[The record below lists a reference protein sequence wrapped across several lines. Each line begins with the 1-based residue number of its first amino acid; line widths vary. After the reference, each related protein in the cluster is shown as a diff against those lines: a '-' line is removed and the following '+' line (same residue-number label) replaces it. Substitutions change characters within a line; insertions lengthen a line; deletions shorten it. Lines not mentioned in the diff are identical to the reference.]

1 MSAPALLR
9 GAHETSSRREAAR
22 ALLAHPMLTAATHG
36 EDLTLVRVHAT
47 YLTGMFATTLGYRLV
62 VEPTFA
68 RLLKEPPGPD
78 APARGARRASG
89 VPFSSRTYTY
99 LALVCAALLTSDTG
113 EQVLVSRLM
122 EQVRAEG
129 QVAEIDVD
137 DRYADRRHLVDALS
151 WLIEHGVV
159 EETEGSV
166 GRWGER
172 SEEVLLSVNRN
183 LLPHLLARPLHTL
196 PGPDA
201 LLEGAATS
209 AGPEQ
214 PRRSLRRKL
223 VEHPVVDRDLLT
235 DAERDVLSRERSDL
249 ARVLFDAFGL
259 VLEVRA
265 EGALAFDP
273 DGVLTD
279 IAFPGQ
285 GTVMQASLLL
295 VDALTDTHRPEPGVT
310 ASVAGAQRRGLAVTW
325 AQVDAQV
332 TDLLERYGKNWAERY
347 RESPAVLREHVT
359 ENLEA
364 LGLAYL
370 TLDAVVL
377 APAAARFRPQ
387 PQHAPAQSR
396 ARARLEATHER
407 DDDLFGKEPL

>member
-1 MSAPALLR
+1 MNATSLLR
-9 GAHETSSRREAAR
+9 GAHEVSSRREAAR
-22 ALLAHPMLTAATHG
+22 ALLAHPMLTAAAHG
-36 EDLTLVRVHAT
+36 EDLTLVRVHTT

-68 RLLKEPPGPD
+68 RLLKEPPGPH
-78 APARGARRASG
+78 APSRGARRASG
-89 VPFSSRTYTY
+89 MRFSSRTYTY
-99 LALVCAALLTSDTG
+99 LALVCAALLTSATG

-129 QVAEIDVD
+129 QVAEINVD
-137 DRYADRRHLVDALS
+137 DRYSDRRHLVDALS

-201 LLEGAATS
+201 LLEGGATS

-235 DAERDVLSRERSDL
+235 DAERDVLSRERNDL

-273 DGVLTD
+273 EGLLTD

-295 VDALTDTHRPEPGVT
+295 VDALTDTYRPEPGVS
-310 ASVAGAQRRGLAVTW
+310 ASVGGTERRGLGVPW
-325 AQVDAQV
+325 AQVDTQIA
-332 TDLLERYGKNWAERY
+332 DLLERYGKSWAERF
-347 RESPAVLREHVT
+347 RESPATLREHVT
-359 ENLEA
+359 ENLAA
-364 LGLAYL
+364 LGLAYPTPEAL
-370 TLDAVVL
+370 VL

-387 PQHAPAQSR
+387 PQPAPAQPR
-396 ARARLEATHER
+396 ARARLDATHGH
-407 DDDLFGKEPL
+407 DHDLCGKETL